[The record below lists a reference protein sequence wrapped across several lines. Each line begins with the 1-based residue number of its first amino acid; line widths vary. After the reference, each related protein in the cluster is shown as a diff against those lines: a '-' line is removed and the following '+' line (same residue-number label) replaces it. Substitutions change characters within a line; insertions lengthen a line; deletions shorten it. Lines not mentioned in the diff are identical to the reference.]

1 MCEGSDAKYRF
12 KCCRVLF
19 CSSECFRVHGDCST
33 VLENQSQKHLM
44 RPIRRAN
51 FDLNLSEDEIMSDD
65 LLSNIASDPSLAG
78 ILLDHDLRTILFRI
92 DNARDRRK
100 AFAKIYGTS
109 TKLKDLVDAVN
120 GVLEVINQASSP
132 NKV

>member
-1 MCEGSDAKYRF
+1 MCEGLDAKYRF

-19 CSSECFRVHGDCST
+19 CSSDCFRMHGDCSI

-44 RPIRRAN
+44 RPIRREN
-51 FDLNLSEDEIMSDD
+51 FDLNLSEDEIISDD
-65 LLSNIASDPSLAG
+65 LLSNIASYPPLAG
-78 ILLDHDLRTILFRI
+78 LLLDHDLRMVLVRI

-100 AFAKIYGTS
+100 AFSKIYGTS

-120 GVLEVINQASSP
+120 GVLEVINQADNP
-132 NKV
+132 N